1 MSDMEVG
8 SVLRQLRQRA
18 ALSLRDLGALAHT
31 SHSTL
36 AAYEAGRVDPTAHT
50 VHRVAAAAGFEI
62 EVATVARLVDHATRE
77 RELIDVLALAA
88 EFPARHHATLQA
100 PVFGR

>member
-1 MSDMEVG
+1 MNVG
-8 SVLRQLRQRA
+8 VVLRQLRQRS
-18 ALSLRDLGALAHT
+18 ALSLRDLGAAAHT

-50 VHRVAAAAGFEI
+50 VQRVAAAAGFEL
-62 EVATVARLVDHATRE
+62 EVAAVRRVAEHGTRE
-77 RELIDVLALAA
+77 RELLDVLALAA
-88 EFPARHHATLQA
+88 EFPARHHRTLRA